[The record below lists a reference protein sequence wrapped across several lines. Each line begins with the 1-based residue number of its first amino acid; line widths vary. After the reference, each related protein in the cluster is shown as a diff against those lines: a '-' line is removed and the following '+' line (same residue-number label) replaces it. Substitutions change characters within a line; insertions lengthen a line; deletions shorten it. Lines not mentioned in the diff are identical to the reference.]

1 MQPAGNPVSMPGTG
15 LHWIERPGARLA
27 WRADG
32 PADRPVLL
40 LGNSLGSDLASWD
53 PVLPQWL
60 PHFRVVR
67 FDARGHGASLVD
79 VPWRDRDYTI
89 ELLAGDALAVADAAG
104 AARFHFL
111 GLSVGGMLG
120 MWLARHAPDRL
131 LRLVLSNTAAQ
142 LPADVW
148 AERIAAVRAHGMLAL
163 VDTTMQRWFTPAFHA
178 QGDPQIAAARAA
190 FLQVDPDGYC
200 GCAAAIRDMDLRP
213 DLAHIHTPTLV
224 IAGGLD
230 PSTPPALGRAILA
243 GIADAQWLELPVAH
257 MPQRECP
264 EVYADAVARF
274 LTAA

>member
-1 MQPAGNPVSMPGTG
+1 MSDAAVC
-15 LHWIERPGARLA
+15 WVERPGARIA

-32 PADRPVLL
+32 LVDGPVLL
-40 LGNSLGSDLASWD
+40 VGNSLGADLASWD
-53 PVLPQWL
+53 AVLAHWL

-67 FDARGHGASLVD
+67 FDARGHGASVVD
-79 VPWRDRDYTI
+79 APWRGREYTI
-89 ELLAGDALAVADAAG
+89 ALLSQDALAVADAAG
-104 AARFHFL
+104 AARFHWL

-120 MWLARHAPDRL
+120 MWLARHVADRL
-131 LRLVLSNTAAQ
+131 ERMVLSNTAAK
-142 LPADVW
+142 LPTAVW
-148 AERIAAVRAHGMLAL
+148 EERIAAVRAHGMQAL
-163 VDTTMQRWFTPAFHA
+163 VDTTMLRWFTPAFHA

-200 GCAAAIRDMDLRP
+200 GCAAAIRDMDLRAE
-213 DLAHIHTPTLV
+213 LAHIRTPTLV

-230 PSTPPALGRAILA
+230 PSTPPALGREILA
-243 GIADAQWLELPVAH
+243 GLTAAQWLELPVAH